1 MKRILKWGTV
11 LMLLAFWWGP
21 PSGASPLPLPPGTV
35 PTTVPPPTP
44 TGWEAMELAGLHA
57 PYTPSNVATLDV
69 WAQSEGVIQANNPL
83 ASSGL
88 HAGATHCIAQC
99 VPVHGIY
106 SPVYA
111 YDSMTDG
118 VTANVNFLYGSNY
131 NAVRAAFRANAGMMA
146 IWRTINA
153 SKWCSGCQGG
163 LYPVY
168 LYRAALQSATPT
180 TTTTV
185 PVSSPL
191 P

>member
-1 MKRILKWGTV
+1 MAVVG
-11 LMLLAFWWGP
+11 LLAYSQT
-21 PSGASPLPLPPGTV
+21 SGATPLPLPPGTV
-35 PTTVPPPTP
+35 PTVVPPVVPPPT
-44 TGWEAMELAGLHA
+44 WESMELAGLHA
-57 PYTPSNVATLDV
+57 PVTAANVATLDV

-83 ASSGL
+83 ASSGQ

-99 VPVHGIY
+99 VPVHGVY

-111 YDSMTDG
+111 YDSITDG

-146 IWRTINA
+146 IWRAINQ

-168 LYRAALQSATPT
+168 LYRAALAQPVV

-185 PVSSPL
+185 QINSPIG
-191 P
+191 